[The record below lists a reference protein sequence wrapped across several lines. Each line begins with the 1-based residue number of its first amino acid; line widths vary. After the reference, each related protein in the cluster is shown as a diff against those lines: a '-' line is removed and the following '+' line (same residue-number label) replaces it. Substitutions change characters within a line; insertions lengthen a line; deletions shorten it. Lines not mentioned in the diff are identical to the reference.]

1 MISRPRCRARA
12 RCLAGRLAQA
22 GLIGAVVFLGL
33 AGTALAQDSS
43 STSEEEKR
51 PLRTWFSLEMAVVS
65 ENRTGVFSLNH
76 IRAGHFVGVRYTQ
89 AIGTDI

>member
-1 MISRPRCRARA
+1 MISRPRFHARV

-43 STSEEEKR
+43 STSEGETSEGEER
-51 PLRTWFSLEMAVVS
+51 DLRTWFSLEMAVVS
-65 ENRTGVFSLNH
+65 ENRTEFL
-76 IRAGHFVGVRYTQ
+76 A
-89 AIGTDI
+89 